1 MDSSEELKKQNKQ
14 LKITNDLL
22 SRQKEDFASISGIIS
37 GNLGELGRA
46 NDARNAALASARKL
60 RVISDKLLANST
72 EDSDISE
79 EELKKLIK
87 KAKEE
92 KDLLK
97 SKKDNLEISDS
108 ELNSLNDIVNQGEE
122 LIKVANERLL
132 REEAITNEAGI
143 FAASLSGIEGL
154 LKKAGFGD
162 LAKKLNIKEALKDAT
177 ELDGTGTKATF
188 SLSKGFSNI
197 GKNILKSLKPTDLL
211 LAGFT
216 KLFQAAKKAD
226 ENVANLRRNFG
237 VSAKEGIK
245 LNNAFAGAAIRSGDV
260 TANVE
265 SLTEANQ
272 NINNQLGIQT
282 QYNEE
287 LLVAANALVKRNK
300 LSAEAAAG
308 FSQQVL
314 ATGISAENLLNVSAQ
329 TVAEIQNQTGVQLS
343 FNSVLEGANKISGQL
358 RVNLARTPDG
368 LVKAVATA
376 KTLGVEM
383 DSIAGI
389 AGQLL
394 DFESSIT
401 KELEAELLLG
411 RDLNLEQ
418 ARLLALNGK
427 SDEAVASLVSQVGT
441 LADFQKLNVIQQE
454 ALASAVGMTADQL
467 ATTVEKQAAINSQ
480 KKEGLSIDAESMKE
494 GASALSIQER
504 LASAVEKLNSV
515 LQATAIIVG
524 AIVGAVALV
533 LAPFTGGTSLIG
545 LKAAAV
551 IGGLGG
557 AIGGAALMA
566 EGGMVTGPTRAI
578 VGEAGPEAVIPL
590 NDNTPL
596 IKQANETNKLLRQIA
611 TKQGTVNID
620 STRAGT
626 AFAMGT
632 YQVQ

>member
-1 MDSSEELKKQNKQ
+1 MDSSEEIKKQNEQ

-37 GNLGELGRA
+37 GNLGELGRE

-60 RVISDKLLANST
+60 RSISDKLLANST
-72 EDSDISE
+72 EDSNLSIKELQNLNKKASE
-79 EELKKLIK
+79 E
-87 KAKEE
+87 KEI
-92 KDLLK
+92 LK
-97 SKKDNLEISDS
+97 SKIDSLELSS
-108 ELNSLNDIVNQGEE
+108 TEKKSLEDIINQGEE
-122 LIKVANERLL
+122 LVNISKERLIQ
-132 REEAITNEAGI
+132 EEAIVNEAGI
-143 FAASLSGIEGL
+143 LASSLSGIEGL
-154 LKKAGFGD
+154 LNKAGFGD
-162 LAKKLNIKEALKDAT
+162 LAKKLNFKGALKDAT
-177 ELDGTGTKATF
+177 TLNKEGTKATF
-188 SLSKGFSNI
+188 NLSKGIKGI
-197 GKNILKSLKPTDLL
+197 GKNLLEAIKPTDLL
-211 LAGFT
+211 VAGLT
-216 KLFQAAKKAD
+216 KLFQASQQAD
-226 ENVANLRRNFG
+226 KNVANLRRNFG

-314 ATGISAENLLNVSAQ
+314 ATGISAENLLNASAQ

-494 GASALSIQER
+494 GASALGIQER

-515 LQATAIIVG
+515 LQATSIIVMG
-524 AIVGAVALV
+524 IVGAV
-533 LAPFTGGTSLIG
+533 TGLLMGGPVGALIG
-545 LKAAAV
+545 LIA
-551 IGGLGG
+551 
-557 AIGGAALMA
+557 GGAAGAAITGMTPMA
-566 EGGMVTGPTRAI
+566 TGGVTTGPTNALI
-578 VGEAGPEAVIPL
+578 GEAGPEVVIPL

-620 STRAGT
+620 STKAGT